1 MGVGAARNRH
11 PGGASSRF
19 RDEEPMLGSSGLRIG
34 ERILVASLAH
44 AVLALSLASPARAQ
58 SPFFG
63 PRATGMAG
71 AMTAAVDDG
80 MALWINP
87 AGLARDVRLDV
98 ELYGSA
104 VATDEGQFR
113 SLVNGLSASDLT
125 SAAENPT
132 EALGIV
138 ARLGSLTEP
147 GTGVVGSGS
156 AGLGVS
162 WKGFAVG
169 IDDTAYAGVYPHVD
183 LTHIQPGSDPATSIL
198 FNETAVRSAGLQA
211 REARLG
217 LSTGLLGKLLL
228 VGVTLRFINGRTTY
242 LSQSVFDVDYG
253 NPMSVARQALTSNPE
268 DTTRFTLDA
277 GAMFDVLGVARV
289 GLVSTAM
296 TQPSFPVQQA
306 AANPELAGAPA
317 SLTLPRTLRAGA
329 EATVIGIVTIAMDG
343 DLIRTAT
350 LVPGGYSQQL
360 STGVEV
366 RLPLF
371 ALRAGAFYDF
381 AALDPHWAFS
391 AGFGLT
397 LPVVSVSGAIVLST
411 YQGLSLASANQR
423 NIGASLGGRVRF

>member
-1 MGVGAARNRH
+1 
-11 PGGASSRF
+11 
-19 RDEEPMLGSSGLRIG
+19 MLASSGLRIG
-34 ERILVASLAH
+34 ERIHVASLAL
-44 AVLALSLASPARAQ
+44 AGLALSLASPVRAQ
-58 SPFFG
+58 NPFFG

-87 AGLARDVRLDV
+87 AGLARDARLDA

-113 SLVNGLSASDLT
+113 SAVNGLSASDLT

-138 ARLGSLTEP
+138 GQLGSLTEP

-156 AGLGVS
+156 AGFGVA
-162 WKGFAVG
+162 WKGFAAG

-183 LTHIQPGSDPATSIL
+183 FTHIRTGNDPATSIL

-253 NPMSVARQALTSNPE
+253 NPMSVARQALDSNPE

-289 GLVSTAM
+289 GVVSTAM
-296 TQPSFPVQQA
+296 TQPSFPVQQDA
-306 AANPELAGAPA
+306 SNPELAGAPA
-317 SLTLPRTLRAGA
+317 SLTLPRTLRGGA
-329 EATVIGIVTIAMDG
+329 EATVIGVVTVAIDG

-391 AGFGLT
+391 AGFGLQ